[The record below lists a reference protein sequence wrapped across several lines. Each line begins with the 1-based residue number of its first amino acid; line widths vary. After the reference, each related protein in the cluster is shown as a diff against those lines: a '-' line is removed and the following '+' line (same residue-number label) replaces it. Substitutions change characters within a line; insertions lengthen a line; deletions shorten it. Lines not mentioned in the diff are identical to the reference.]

1 MTDLTVNSARIA
13 LVTGASRGIG
23 QAIALALAGQGH
35 LVIGTATSSTG
46 AQAIGGALATMPVP
60 GKGLCLNVN
69 ESGACEAAVAEIIK
83 THGRL
88 DILVNNAGITRDNL
102 ALRMKDDEWQDVID
116 TNLTAAFR
124 LDRAVLKP
132 MVKARWGRII
142 HITSVVGTSGNP
154 GQMNYAASKAGLGG
168 LSRSLAREVGSRGI
182 TVNCIAPGFI
192 QTDMTDALSQ
202 EQVKS
207 LVDQIP
213 LQRLGSPL
221 DIASSVVFL
230 CSEGASYITGTT
242 LHVNGGMVM
251 S

>member
-1 MTDLTVNSARIA
+1 MTETTSDSQRVA

-23 QAIALALAGQGH
+23 RAIALALADQGYF
-35 LVIGTATSSTG
+35 VIGTATSDGG
-46 AQAIGGALATMPVP
+46 AQAIGQALSDGALE
-60 GKGLCLNVN
+60 GKGARLNVT
-69 ESGACEAAVAEIIK
+69 EPGACEALIADIVKA
-83 THGRL
+83 HGRL
-88 DILVNNAGITRDNL
+88 DVLVNNAGITRDNL
-102 ALRMKDDEWQDVID
+102 ALRMKDEEWQDVID

-124 LDRAVLKP
+124 LDRAALKP
-132 MVKARWGRII
+132 MLKARWGRII

-192 QTDMTDALSQ
+192 QTDMTDALS
-202 EQVKS
+202 EDQVKA
-207 LVDQIP
+207 LVEQIP
-213 LQRLGSPL
+213 LQRLGTAS
-221 DIASSVVFL
+221 DIAASVVFL
-230 CSEGASYITGTT
+230 CSEGASYITGST

>member
-1 MTDLTVNSARIA
+1 MTETISDSQRVA

-23 QAIALALAGQGH
+23 QAIALALANQGYF
-35 LVIGTATSSTG
+35 VIGTATSEGG
-46 AQAIGGALATMPVP
+46 AQAIGQALSDGSLT
-60 GKGLCLNVN
+60 GKGMRLNVT
-69 ESGACEAAVAEIIK
+69 EPGACEALIADIVKAY
-83 THGRL
+83 GRL
-88 DILVNNAGITRDNL
+88 DVLVNNAGITRDNL

-132 MVKARWGRII
+132 MLKARWGRII

-192 QTDMTDALSQ
+192 QTDMTDALS
-202 EQVKS
+202 EDQVKA
-207 LVDQIP
+207 LVEQIP
-213 LQRLGSPL
+213 LQRLGTAS
-221 DIASSVVFL
+221 DIAASVVFL
-230 CSEGASYITGTT
+230 CSEGASYITGST
-242 LHVNGGMVM
+242 LHINGGMVM

>member
-1 MTDLTVNSARIA
+1 MTDISQDSPRVA

-23 QAIALALAGQGH
+23 RAIALALGEQGY
-35 LVIGTATSSTG
+35 LVIGTATSASG
-46 AQAIGGALATMPVP
+46 AQAIEQALTAMPTR
-60 GKGLCLNVN
+60 GRGIALNVN
-69 ESGACEAAVAEIIK
+69 EPDACEATVTEIVK
-83 THGRL
+83 LHGRL

-102 ALRMKDDEWQDVID
+102 ALRMKDEEWSEVIE

-132 MVKARWGRII
+132 MIKARWGRII

-202 EQVKS
+202 DQVKA

-213 LQRLGSPL
+213 LQRLGTPL
-221 DIASSVVFL
+221 DIAASVVFL

>member
-1 MTDLTVNSARIA
+1 MTETTPDSQRVA

-23 QAIALALAGQGH
+23 RAIALALADQGYF
-35 LVIGTATSSTG
+35 VIGTATSEGG
-46 AQAIGGALATMPVP
+46 AQAIGQALSDGSLA
-60 GKGLCLNVN
+60 GKGERLNVT
-69 ESGACEAAVAEIIK
+69 EPGACEALIADIVKA
-83 THGRL
+83 HGRL
-88 DILVNNAGITRDNL
+88 DVLVNNAGITRDNL

-124 LDRAVLKP
+124 LDRAALKP
-132 MVKARWGRII
+132 MLKARWGRII

-192 QTDMTDALSQ
+192 QTDMTDALS
-202 EQVKS
+202 EDQVKA

-213 LQRLGSPL
+213 LQRLGTAS
-221 DIASSVVFL
+221 DIAASVVFL

>member
-1 MTDLTVNSARIA
+1 MTDISQDSPRVA

-23 QAIALALAGQGH
+23 RSIALALGEQGY
-35 LVIGTATSSTG
+35 LVIGTATSASG
-46 AQAIGGALATMPVP
+46 AQAIEQALTAMPTK
-60 GKGLCLNVN
+60 GKGIALNVN
-69 ESGACEAAVAEIIK
+69 EPGACEAAVTEIVK
-83 THGRL
+83 LHGRL

-102 ALRMKDDEWQDVID
+102 ALRMKDEEWSEVID

-132 MVKARWGRII
+132 MIKARWGRII

-202 EQVKS
+202 DQVKA

-213 LQRLGSPL
+213 LQRLGTPL
-221 DIASSVVFL
+221 DIAASVVFL

>member
-1 MTDLTVNSARIA
+1 MTDLTENSARVA

-23 QAIALALAGQGH
+23 QAIAMALAEQGH

-46 AQAIGGALATMPVP
+46 AQAIGEALATMPVP
-60 GKGLCLNVN
+60 GKGVCLNVN
-69 ESGACEAAVAEIIK
+69 EPGACEAAVAEIIK

-192 QTDMTDALSQ
+192 QTDMTDALSP

>member
-1 MTDLTVNSARIA
+1 MTDISQDSPRVA

-23 QAIALALAGQGH
+23 RAIALALGEQGH
-35 LVIGTATSSTG
+35 LVIGTATSASG
-46 AQAIGGALATMPVP
+46 AQAIEQALTAMPTK
-60 GKGLCLNVN
+60 GKGIALNVN
-69 ESGACEAAVAEIIK
+69 EPGACEAAVTEIVK
-83 THGRL
+83 LHGRL

-102 ALRMKDDEWQDVID
+102 ALRMKDEEWSEVID

-132 MVKARWGRII
+132 MIKARWGRII

-202 EQVKS
+202 DQVKA
-207 LVDQIP
+207 LEDQIP
-213 LQRLGSPL
+213 LQRLGTPF
-221 DIASSVVFL
+221 DIAASVVFL

>member
-1 MTDLTVNSARIA
+1 MTETTSDSQRVA

-23 QAIALALAGQGH
+23 RAIALALADQGYF
-35 LVIGTATSSTG
+35 VIGTATSEGG
-46 AQAIGGALATMPVP
+46 AQAIGQALSDGALE
-60 GKGLCLNVN
+60 GKGARLNVM
-69 ESGACEAAVAEIIK
+69 EPGACEALIADIVKA
-83 THGRL
+83 HGRL
-88 DILVNNAGITRDNL
+88 DVLVNNAGITRDNL

-124 LDRAVLKP
+124 LDRAALKP
-132 MVKARWGRII
+132 MLKARWGRII

-192 QTDMTDALSQ
+192 QTDMTDALS
-202 EQVKS
+202 EDQVKA
-207 LVDQIP
+207 LVEQIP
-213 LQRLGSPL
+213 LQRLGTAS
-221 DIASSVVFL
+221 DIAASVVFL
-230 CSEGASYITGTT
+230 CSEGASYITGST

>member
-1 MTDLTVNSARIA
+1 MTETTSDSQRVA

-23 QAIALALAGQGH
+23 RAIALALADQGYF
-35 LVIGTATSSTG
+35 VIGTATSEGG
-46 AQAIGGALATMPVP
+46 AQAIGKALSDGSLA
-60 GKGLCLNVN
+60 GKGARLNVT
-69 ESGACEAAVAEIIK
+69 EPGACEALIADIVKA
-83 THGRL
+83 HGRL
-88 DILVNNAGITRDNL
+88 DVLVNNAGITRDNL

-124 LDRAVLKP
+124 LDRAALKP
-132 MVKARWGRII
+132 MLKARWGRII

-192 QTDMTDALSQ
+192 QTDMTDALS
-202 EQVKS
+202 EDQVKA

-213 LQRLGSPL
+213 LQRLGTAS
-221 DIASSVVFL
+221 DIAASVVFL

>member
-1 MTDLTVNSARIA
+1 MTETTSDSQRVA

-23 QAIALALAGQGH
+23 RAIALALADQGYF
-35 LVIGTATSSTG
+35 VIGTATSEGG
-46 AQAIGGALATMPVP
+46 AQAIGQALSDGSLA
-60 GKGLCLNVN
+60 GKGERLNVT
-69 ESGACEAAVAEIIK
+69 EPGACEALIADIVKAC
-83 THGRL
+83 GRL
-88 DILVNNAGITRDNL
+88 DVLVNNAGITRDNL

-132 MVKARWGRII
+132 MLKARWGRII

-192 QTDMTDALSQ
+192 QTDMTDALS
-202 EQVKS
+202 EDQVKA

-213 LQRLGSPL
+213 LQRLGTAS
-221 DIASSVVFL
+221 DIAASVVFL
-230 CSEGASYITGTT
+230 CSEGASYITGST